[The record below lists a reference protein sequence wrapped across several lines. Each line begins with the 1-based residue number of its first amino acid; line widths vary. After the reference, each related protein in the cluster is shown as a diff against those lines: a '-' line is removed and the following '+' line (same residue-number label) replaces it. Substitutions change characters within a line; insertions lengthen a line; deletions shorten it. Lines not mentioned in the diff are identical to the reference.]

1 MRAPSFVC
9 LAIVCLAASV
19 ARPSAA
25 QDCTSGD
32 RTAVAAEELPR
43 SGTPLMRAAAR
54 HFRRSIAPTIPW
66 GWPRRLRV
74 LTAGGTTMSVA
85 EAAACIGY
93 FEGRATRLRGMRADA
108 RIAWVFLEL
117 VHEADGESD
126 YLVFLDE
133 RLRVLRDVRMHD
145 HP

>member
-1 MRAPSFVC
+1 MLCLAFVC
-9 LAIVCLAASV
+9 VAASV

-32 RTAVAAEELPR
+32 RTAIAAEELAR

-54 HFRRSIAPTIPW
+54 HFRRSIAPTIPR

-74 LTAGGTTMSVA
+74 LTAGDTTMSVT

-93 FEGRATRLRGMRADA
+93 FEGRATTLRRVRPDA
-108 RIAWVFLEL
+108 RISWVFLEL
-117 VHEADGESD
+117 FHEADGESD

-133 RLRVLRDVRMHD
+133 RLRVVRDVRLHD